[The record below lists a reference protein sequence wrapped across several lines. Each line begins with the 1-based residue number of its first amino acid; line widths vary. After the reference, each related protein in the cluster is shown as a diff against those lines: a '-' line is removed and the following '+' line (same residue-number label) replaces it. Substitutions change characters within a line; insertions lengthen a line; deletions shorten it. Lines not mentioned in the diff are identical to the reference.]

1 MVHVHSLPDR
11 VKSRFI
17 RHAYRCRG
25 RCVVYYF
32 DSFNGYR
39 RRVGYSVQVFYC
51 FSSRFDARNSMV
63 RRDSGVANVK
73 ASAYL

>member
-1 MVHVHSLPDR
+1 MVHGHSLPDR
-11 VKSRFI
+11 VSFVTHTVAVADVSFI
-17 RHAYRCRG
+17 ISIASTATEGVSVTPCR
-25 RCVVYYF
+25 
-32 DSFNGYR
+32 
-39 RRVGYSVQVFYC
+39 YSIA